1 MELKDTTQNFIFK
14 TRIDLNDEGDYIVLR
29 ELNMQEMKGVRF
41 GDSDEDTRANIIYL
55 ESIFKDCLVEHSF
68 TNGGEAA
75 TKAEVYNV
83 LKGSGS
89 LFMEIITRWLSSLPF
104 SQRLKKGK
112 SGASADSSSR
122 EQTPQTSES

>member
-1 MELKDTTQNFIFK
+1 MELKDARQNFIFK

-29 ELNMQEMKGVRF
+29 ELNMQEMKGVHF
-41 GDSDEDTRANIIYL
+41 GDSDEDTKANISYL

-68 TNGGEAA
+68 TNGGEAVS
-75 TKAEVYNV
+75 KAEVYNE

-89 LFMEIITRWLSSLPF
+89 LFLEIITRWLSSLPF

-112 SGASADSSSR
+112 SGASAGSSS
-122 EQTPQTSES
+122 QA

>member
-1 MELKDTTQNFIFK
+1 MEIKDVKQNFVFK

-29 ELNMQEMKGVRF
+29 ELNMQEMRGIKF
-41 GDSDEDTRANIIYL
+41 GDSDEDTKANISYL

-68 TNGGEAA
+68 TSCGDPVSNTG
-75 TKAEVYNV
+75 VYNE